1 MRVRA
6 RTLAGVAVAALL
18 VAGCFAY
25 LWQRTDPAE
34 GAARNY
40 LKALATGDGELACTL
55 VTRPFGQELATR
67 YSVGDC
73 PHGVDAMLAG
83 LSGAQRERL
92 GDARL
97 SGSADAL
104 TVGANPLGITVLRV
118 TKVGDEWLVT
128 GDR

>member
-1 MRVRA
+1 MTTRG
-6 RTLAGVAVAALL
+6 RTLTGVVLAAVLL
-18 VAGCFAY
+18 LGCFAY

-55 VTRPFGQELATR
+55 VTEPFGQELATR
-67 YSVGDC
+67 HSVGDC
-73 PHGVDAMLAG
+73 PRGVDAMLAG
-83 LSGAQRERL
+83 LSGAQREKV

-97 SGSADAL
+97 TGDADAL
-104 TVGANPLGITVLRV
+104 MVGANPLGITVLRV